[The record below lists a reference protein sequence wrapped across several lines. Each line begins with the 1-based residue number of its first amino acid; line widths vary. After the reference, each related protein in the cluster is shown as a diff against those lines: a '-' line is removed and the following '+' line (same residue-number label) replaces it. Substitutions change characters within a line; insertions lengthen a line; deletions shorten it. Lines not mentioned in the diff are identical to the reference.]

1 MPIKIFFKI
10 NLKTFHFFSMHGK
23 TLEFLVWY
31 PESGRTGFYGNI
43 SFVNQAKEAGPGGWV
58 FPILLAGILTSIL
71 SNPAERGKQVWEV
84 PRLMKQQSRMWNW
97 VCQDSRAQ
105 LILLSPGMPLRETG
119 SLGFNSHTR

>member
-23 TLEFLVWY
+23 TPEFLVWY

-71 SNPAERGKQVWEV
+71 SNPAERQAGVGSPTSDEATEQDVE
-84 PRLMKQQSRMWNW
+84 LGLSRFQGTAYPPQPW
-97 VCQDSRAQ
+97 DAS
-105 LILLSPGMPLRETG
+105 
-119 SLGFNSHTR
+119 